1 MNKGLS
7 IVLMSILCISLIV
20 GCVNQGA
27 PEKTSTANTIKIGSP
42 NTIKAANFFDTN
54 LGVFS
59 KISNLTLTKMDENG
73 KIVGNMAIKYEA
85 SSNDKIGSFILIQN
99 YIGVTEKS
107 NSGGC

>member
-85 SSNDKIGSFILIQN
+85 SSNDKIWKF
-99 YIGVTEKS
+99 YINPELYWSDGKK
-107 NSGGC
+107 